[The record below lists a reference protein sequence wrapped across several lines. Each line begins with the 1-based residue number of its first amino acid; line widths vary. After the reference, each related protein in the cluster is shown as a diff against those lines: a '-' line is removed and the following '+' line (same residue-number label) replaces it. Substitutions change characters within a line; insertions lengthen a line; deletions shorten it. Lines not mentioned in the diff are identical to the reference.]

1 MVLLYEHWLVTETT
15 LMALE
20 DMVMSVR
27 GAPTTAAAAGPTDT
41 SLSNTTTGNRGENML
56 RPSTC
61 LEQILSR
68 APHAFTFWT
77 ALSRVGGACGFV
89 VF

>member
-27 GAPTTAAAAGPTDT
+27 GAPITAAAVGPTDT
-41 SLSNTTTGNRGENML
+41 SLSNTITGK
-56 RPSTC
+56 
-61 LEQILSR
+61 
-68 APHAFTFWT
+68 
-77 ALSRVGGACGFV
+77 
-89 VF
+89 